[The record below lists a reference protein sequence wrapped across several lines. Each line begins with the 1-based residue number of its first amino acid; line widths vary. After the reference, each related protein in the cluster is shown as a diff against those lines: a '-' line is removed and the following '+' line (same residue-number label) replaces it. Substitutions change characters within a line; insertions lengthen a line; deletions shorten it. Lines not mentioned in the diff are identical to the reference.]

1 MISQQMEADTQ
12 ERGNGDAWHD
22 EQSPPFG
29 PLTSPPF
36 GPLTLAFEYKFC

>member
-29 PLTSPPF
+29 PLT
-36 GPLTLAFEYKFC
+36 LAFEYKFCWLIKFF